1 MLIIHNP
8 SSNGIDIVEHGR
20 RLSIKPGMRDQA
32 LPVEGEQAKALQAR
46 LAKGYPYLSFGP
58 AEPVAAEPVAA
69 EPVSVVEAE
78 QVESELSEAED
89 AGSEPATDV
98 KARPQHN
105 AKRGK

>member
-1 MLIIHNP
+1 MLIVHNP

-32 LPVEGEQAKALQAR
+32 LPVEGEQAKALQTR

-58 AEPVAAEPVAA
+58 AEPVAAEPVA
-69 EPVSVVEAE
+69 VVEAE

>member
-1 MLIIHNP
+1 MLIVHNP

-58 AEPVAAEPVAA
+58 AESVAAEPVA
-69 EPVSVVEAE
+69 VVEAE

-89 AGSEPATDV
+89 AGSEPATEV

>member
-1 MLIIHNP
+1 MLIVHNP

-20 RLSIKPGMRDQA
+20 RLSIKPGMRDQS

-58 AEPVAAEPVAA
+58 AEPVAAEPVA
-69 EPVSVVEAE
+69 VVEAE

-89 AGSEPATDV
+89 AGSEPATEV

>member
-1 MLIIHNP
+1 MLIVHNP

-58 AEPVAAEPVAA
+58 AEPVAAEPVA
-69 EPVSVVEAE
+69 VVEAE

-89 AGSEPATDV
+89 AGSEPATEV

>member
-1 MLIIHNP
+1 MLIVHNP

-58 AEPVAAEPVAA
+58 AEPVAAEPVAVA
-69 EPVSVVEAE
+69 EAE

-89 AGSEPATDV
+89 AGSEPATEV

>member
-1 MLIIHNP
+1 MLIVHNP

-46 LAKGYPYLSFGP
+46 LTKGYPYLSFGP
-58 AEPVAAEPVAA
+58 AEPVAAEPVA
-69 EPVSVVEAE
+69 VVEAE

-89 AGSEPATDV
+89 AGSEPATEV